1 MTLNLYNKKINLL
14 YDFLYNNEYKEE
26 YEITSIDFKK
36 INESDIE
43 MPYGEISNNILKQ
56 LTTEKLQYLFTIN
69 NDIYF
74 KILSDNISFIIKL
87 SFSKDSFND
96 NLISYILSE
105 FVLSDKTS
113 HILLPILNLSI
124 NLLDI
129 ENIIKPFDLPDI
141 FIKYLDKHQPRKI
154 NLKLREGFFN
164 ITSLNKYI
172 NDNIINY
179 KNILFKIIYTLLII
193 KEKYKYFSHNNLIL
207 DNIFVYTNKNI
218 NLLEYKEYKINGQN
232 YYLKYEVYDIKIT
245 NFENS
250 TIINSKLDI
259 LKNDASSS
267 DTNQT
272 TPSELGLDKIEETG
286 LNKIDDLLTLAN
298 DILKKNKI

>member
-1 MTLNLYNKKINLL
+1 MSS
-14 YDFLYNNEYKEE
+14 D
-26 YEITSIDFKK
+26 TS
-36 INESDIE
+36 SDIK
-43 MPYGEISNNILKQ
+43 S
-56 LTTEKLQYLFTIN
+56 
-69 NDIYF
+69 
-74 KILSDNISFIIKL
+74 
-87 SFSKDSFND
+87 
-96 NLISYILSE
+96 
-105 FVLSDKTS
+105 
-113 HILLPILNLSI
+113 
-124 NLLDI
+124 
-129 ENIIKPFDLPDI
+129 
-141 FIKYLDKHQPRKI
+141 IKYLDKHQPRKI

-272 TPSELGLDKIEETG
+272 TPSELGLDKIEETS

-298 DILKKNKI
+298 DILKKNKNIDLKSKNFLTNLRDMKNNNIENLLNDEYFNELKEKPKEKIYKGSRNISSKFNFNLESDNESTLGNQKKLKRIYQKGGSVDVPPYKNEKNNPFRTNDERTTFKKKQDDAPIIRTPPVLLEQTIYL